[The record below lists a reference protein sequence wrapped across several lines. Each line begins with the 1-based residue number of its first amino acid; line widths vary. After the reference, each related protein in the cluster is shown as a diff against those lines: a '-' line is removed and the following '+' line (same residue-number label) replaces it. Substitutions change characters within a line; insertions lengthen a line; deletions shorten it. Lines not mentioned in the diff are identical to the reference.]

1 MCRVADQSCMT
12 VTSTSDVVDCKV
24 KVNNHVEAEGKSPK
38 YNNSDSNI
46 SGNVDDRKRLL
57 LDPLR
62 IFYENVGGACEG
74 L

>member
-1 MCRVADQSCMT
+1 MCRVADQSYMT
-12 VTSTSDVVDCKV
+12 VTSSSD
-24 KVNNHVEAEGKSPK
+24 VEAEGKSPK
-38 YNNSDSNI
+38 YNSDSNVR
-46 SGNVDDRKRLL
+46 GNIDDRKRLL